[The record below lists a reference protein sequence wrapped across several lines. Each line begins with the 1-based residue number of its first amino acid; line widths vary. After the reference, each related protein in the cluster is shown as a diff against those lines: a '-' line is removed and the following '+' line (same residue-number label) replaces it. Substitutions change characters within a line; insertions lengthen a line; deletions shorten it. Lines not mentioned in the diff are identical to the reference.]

1 MSNQSVPQIFPL
13 RRYSTRKNG
22 KMSVESV
29 ATWLPTALYSEAV
42 MTFAES
48 CERRYIQKALVSFS
62 EENYSFH

>member
-1 MSNQSVPQIFPL
+1 
-13 RRYSTRKNG
+13 
-22 KMSVESV
+22 MSVESV